1 MQDNVSV
8 LISTI
13 VVVVIIVLFP
23 IYNIATRQDSIA
35 NNMVVRATTNFV
47 DEVRN
52 KGYIDKESYGNYL
65 NELDKTG
72 NTYDVELE
80 VYKPLLLETVD
91 STNDDKEFD
100 EHYEI
105 DYTDAVIA
113 GMENATLFKDD
124 GSVKKSDVY
133 YLYDD
138 YKFYVRVKNTN
149 VTQAQILLD
158 RLLGGKQNERIVVN
172 YGGIVYSN
180 EWAHGENAESAN
192 ANISI
197 SRPLNNSLKE
207 FKYEYITDI
216 YDQTLDEL
224 KTVYAIA
231 VRLSDSGVGAGNI
244 KFRLKY
250 NNVEQL
256 TSESGTVL
264 NTEVAR
270 ENHVKSYIETE
281 GFVVEQQYIK
291 VDEIS
296 VKKDGDAYDYEYII
310 TLSNISYNF
319 QNNPYI
325 EGRVKINA
333 GSAYTKSGQVSELNS
348 KYFVITYELNEP
360 IVVIASTPDVINN
373 NVVAPISG
381 GTNITFNITGQLESD
396 TAKVLKAVVEITNNG
411 TVVKNEVINLDA
423 NGKGSISYK
432 FTDGTGSISAYVIDS
447 RGTQSEKVGYGFIVM
462 NNYLSAS
469 INTRGITEMNTVVI
483 PNATIS
489 AYSFGGKFPSHA
501 GSDWWRVTGLVKGTT
516 NTWEVISPL
525 TGTYI
530 PSGQTLRANKA
541 NGADFN
547 TGMIEIEDP
556 RRYVQL
562 KFEYRTDPSHDGSS
576 CLRNATI
583 DYKVDYKF

>member
-8 LISTI
+8 LIATI
-13 VVVVIIVLFP
+13 VAVIIIVLFP

-52 KGYIDKESYGNYL
+52 KGYIDKETYGKFL

-72 NTYDVELE
+72 NTYDVEME
-80 VYKPLLLETVD
+80 VYKPILLETVD
-91 STNDDKEFD
+91 STSDAKEFEENYD
-100 EHYEI
+100 V
-105 DYTDAVIA
+105 DYTDTIIA
-113 GMENATLFKDD
+113 GMENSTLFKDE

-158 RLLGGKQNERIVVN
+158 RLLSGKQNERIVVN
-172 YGGIVYSN
+172 YGGVVYSN
-180 EWAHGENAESAN
+180 EWAHGENAESAS

-197 SRPLNNSLKE
+197 SRPLNNNLKE

-231 VRLSDSGVGAGNI
+231 VRLSDEGVGAGNI

-250 NNVEQL
+250 NGVEQL

-264 NTEVAR
+264 NTEVDR
-270 ENHVKSYIETE
+270 ENHIKNYIETE
-281 GFVVEQQYIK
+281 GFVVEKQYIQ

-296 VKKDGDAYDYEYII
+296 VKNNGDTYDYEYII
-310 TLSNISYNF
+310 TFSNISYNF
-319 QNNPYI
+319 QNNPYM

-333 GSAYTKSGQVSELNS
+333 GSAYTKAGQVSELNS

-360 IVVIASTPDVINN
+360 TVVLASTPDVIAD

-381 GTNITFNITGQLESD
+381 GTDITFIVTGQLESD
-396 TAKVLKAVVEITNNG
+396 TARVVKAVIEITNNG
-411 TVVKNEVINLDA
+411 TVVKNETINLDS
-423 NGKGSISYK
+423 NGKATLNYK
-432 FTDGTGSISAYVIDS
+432 FAEGTGSVSAYVIDS
-447 RGTQSEKVGYGFIVM
+447 RGTQSEKVGYGFIIM

-489 AYSFGGKFPSHA
+489 AYSFGGAFPNHG

-516 NTWEVISPL
+516 DTWEVVNPL
-525 TGTYI
+525 TGNYI

-541 NGADFN
+541 TGADFN
-547 TGMIEIEDP
+547 TGMIEISDP
-556 RRYVQL
+556 KRYVQL
-562 KFEYRTDPSHDGSS
+562 KFEYRTDPTHDGSS